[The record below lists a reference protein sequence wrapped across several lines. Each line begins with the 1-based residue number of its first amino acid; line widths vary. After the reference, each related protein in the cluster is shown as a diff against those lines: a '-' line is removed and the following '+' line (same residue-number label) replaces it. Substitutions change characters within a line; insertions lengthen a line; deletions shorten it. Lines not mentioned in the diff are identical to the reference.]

1 MKKLLS
7 ILLTLT
13 MVMGT
18 LVIIP
23 FTASAETLDDHLI
36 THWNFAGDTPWAD
49 KATNGSNSDTM
60 IPSDSTITA
69 SDGKATIKDYANKA
83 NNHYMYVENSADLMR
98 TSENRTFY
106 MVFKTQRTDAGD
118 NIVDL
123 ANQNGALRVGVD
135 ASRRFFNS
143 TNTENMT
150 ENGGIISAETI
161 THERD
166 TWFIYSISYE
176 KATNGTI
183 NVLSCIKA
191 ENDDKWITIST
202 SSVDATQ
209 TWEQDD
215 RSSAPNTLIFGR
227 LSSLNYASRWGGDI
241 IFDDIRI
248 YDKAL
253 TADEVK
259 SIVVTDEDPVVTP
272 DEPEVPVDI
281 ADYLLTHWD
290 FAGDDPLA
298 DKATKGNSDTIV
310 LMNHATLQD
319 NGTVYIP
326 DNKNGTNNH
335 YMYAENSADLLRTTE
350 DRTIYIVFKTQRDDA
365 TDNIIELASQNGA
378 LRMGVNASKQF
389 FNSTNSQ
396 TMTENGGVLSADN
409 ATHARDTW
417 VTYSVSYEKDTTT
430 GKVNVL
436 TCIKVGDSEWAVV
449 SNSYTDATQTWT
461 QIDRDADPMWLIFGR
476 RAANNYGSTW
486 GGNLTFE
493 DIRIYGMALNAE
505 QVASIEIT
513 NPAPTAP
520 VVEKSAAGG
529 YSLSLAGDI
538 GVNFF
543 LTPNATAINSAKVTI
558 KNGNTVLVDNA
569 SFDAA
574 HKVGD
579 TDDYKFTANVSAK
592 EMADELTLT
601 VTSGDTQ
608 LYTDTYSVKEYALTI
623 INGTGNSAET
633 VALVKAM
640 LLYGGCAQTYF
651 EYNTTN
657 GYADGIGDL
666 SQITKDSK
674 YDASVS
680 GSIEGLTVEAA
691 TLTLE
696 TKTQIVVA
704 LKAENGAYLTNY
716 TFTGGTAIKQ
726 GDYIYITTDGICV
739 QDLDVMQTITITSN
753 NDATQK
759 IEVQYSPMTFI
770 QEMADNKG
778 DTPIDTL
785 VRAMYDCWVAAEAY
799 IAASNA

>member
-13 MVMGT
+13 MVMGA
-18 LVIIP
+18 LIIVP
-23 FTASAETLDDHLI
+23 FTASAE
-36 THWNFAGDTPWAD
+36 
-49 KATNGSNSDTM
+49 S
-60 IPSDSTITA
+60 
-69 SDGKATIKDYANKA
+69 
-83 NNHYMYVENSADLMR
+83 
-98 TSENRTFY
+98 
-106 MVFKTQRTDAGD
+106 
-118 NIVDL
+118 
-123 ANQNGALRVGVD
+123 
-135 ASRRFFNS
+135 
-143 TNTENMT
+143 
-150 ENGGIISAETI
+150 
-161 THERD
+161 
-166 TWFIYSISYE
+166 
-176 KATNGTI
+176 
-183 NVLSCIKA
+183 
-191 ENDDKWITIST
+191 
-202 SSVDATQ
+202 
-209 TWEQDD
+209 
-215 RSSAPNTLIFGR
+215 
-227 LSSLNYASRWGGDI
+227 
-241 IFDDIRI
+241 
-248 YDKAL
+248 
-253 TADEVK
+253 
-259 SIVVTDEDPVVTP
+259 P
-272 DEPEVPVDI
+272 D
-281 ADYLLTHWD
+281 DYLVTHWD
-290 FAGDDPLA
+290 FAGETPFA
-298 DKATKGNSDTIV
+298 DKATNSQAVNNLKATGTVTVENGVATIKAGSYLYAEDAKELMRTDEDDITNNTGDRTLYMVFKPASATSTRIASQQSGFQLNYDGSSFGGATSLQSQSENWWCNGYAYSDATQWVTIAVTYDRDTVAKTWAISSYYKIGNGDWKVYNRPSSATTYYTGHERDNTNQSNGFYLGLGNGAKCSVDLLFEDVRIYDAALTADQIKNITVTNPIFDPADHLVTHWDFDEANPTTDKGTASNVANTLTATGTVTYSGGVANISAGSFLYAEDADELMRNKESDIINNTGDKTLYMVFKPVTLPTSDTSEYASQQSAFRVRYTHI
-310 LMNHATLQD
+310 D
-319 NGTVYIP
+319 NGKVKDEISGSTSAQSAGE
-326 DNKNGTNNH
+326 NWWCNGYGYTDTSKWITLAVTYDRYNDANQTLVITS
-335 YMYAENSADLLRTTE
+335 YYRVGDGEWKSYSKVADKMQPGYGSENENQGYGLYLGQGNGKRCTE
-350 DRTIYIVFKTQRDDA
+350 DLIFNDVRIYDA
-365 TDNIIELASQNGA
+365 
-378 LRMGVNASKQF
+378 
-389 FNSTNSQ
+389 
-396 TMTENGGVLSADN
+396 VLSAETIKAIEVAEPTQPEE
-409 ATHARDTW
+409 AT
-417 VTYSVSYEKDTTT
+417 
-430 GKVNVL
+430 
-436 TCIKVGDSEWAVV
+436 
-449 SNSYTDATQTWT
+449 
-461 QIDRDADPMWLIFGR
+461 
-476 RAANNYGSTW
+476 
-486 GGNLTFE
+486 
-493 DIRIYGMALNAE
+493 
-505 QVASIEIT
+505 
-513 NPAPTAP
+513 
-520 VVEKSAAGG
+520 VEKSAAGG